1 MIIVLWIVTG
11 LLALLFVAAGAMKT
25 VRSRAALQPSM
36 GYVEDF
42 SDGQVKTIGILE
54 VLGAVGLV
62 LPMAT
67 GILPWLTPVAA
78 FALFVTMVAAF
89 FVHLRRG
96 EARQT
101 APVWVL
107 AALSL
112 VVGIGWVVVLLGH

>member
-11 LLALLFVAAGAMKT
+11 LLALLFVAAGATKAT
-25 VRSRAALQPSM
+25 RSRASLQPRM
-36 GYVEDF
+36 AYVEDF

-54 VLGAVGLV
+54 VLGGIGLV

-67 GILPWLTPVAA
+67 GILPWLTPLAA
-78 FALFVTMVAAF
+78 FALFITMVAAF

-96 EARQT
+96 EGRES

-107 AALSL
+107 AGLSL
-112 VVGIGWVVVLLGH
+112 AVGIGWVVVLAN